1 MAKLILSNLT
11 IIKSINTR
19 AYGPIQRCLP
29 LNLFG
34 DTEVPNKLVEFSG
47 QTWFDIFLFR
57 SVWME

>member
-1 MAKLILSNLT
+1 MAKLILSNLI

-47 QTWFDIFLFR
+47 QT
-57 SVWME
+57 